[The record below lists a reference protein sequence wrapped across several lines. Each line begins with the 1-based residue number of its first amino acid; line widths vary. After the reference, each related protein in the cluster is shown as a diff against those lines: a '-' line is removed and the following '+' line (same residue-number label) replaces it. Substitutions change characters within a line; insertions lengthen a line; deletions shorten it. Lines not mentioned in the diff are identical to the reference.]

1 MPRNKHSPTQSFV
14 PIKEVRENVI
24 ILEDGSF
31 RAVLMVSTINIALK
45 SEDER
50 SALLMQFQSFLNT
63 IDFSIQIF
71 MESRELDIRPY
82 LQLLE
87 EQHKKQENELLRIQI
102 TEYIGFI
109 KKYTENVNIMTKAFF
124 VIIPYSPSMV
134 GAKKSSGSSFFSKST
149 KEEKTEASKRSFE
162 EHRTQLSQR
171 VTVVEQG
178 LRRCGLRTAT
188 LGSEEIK
195 ELFYNL
201 FNPGE
206 ERTGVIN

>member
-1 MPRNKHSPTQSFV
+1 MPSTKHTPTQSFV
-14 PIKEVRENVI
+14 PIKEIRDNVV

-45 SEDER
+45 SEEER
-50 SALLMQFQSFLNT
+50 VAILMQFQNFLNA
-63 IDFSIQIF
+63 IDFSLQIF

-87 EQHKKQENELLRIQI
+87 EQYKVQTNDLLKIQI
-102 TEYIGFI
+102 TEYIDFI
-109 KKYTENVNIMTKAFF
+109 RKYTENVNIMTKAFF
-124 VIIPYSPSMV
+124 VIVPYSPSV
-134 GAKKSSGSSFFSKST
+134 IGAKKSSGLSLFSKSS
-149 KEEKTEASKRSFE
+149 EEETGSSSKRSFE
-162 EHRTQLSQR
+162 EYKTQLGQR

-188 LGSEEIK
+188 LGDEEIR

-206 ERTGVIN
+206 ERVGMIK

>member
-1 MPRNKHSPTQSFV
+1 MPLTKHTPTQSFV
-14 PIKEVRENVI
+14 PIKEVRDNVV

-31 RAVLMVSTINIALK
+31 RSILMVSTINIALK

-50 SALLMQFQSFLNT
+50 TAILMQFQSFLNT

-87 EQHKKQENELLRIQI
+87 EQYKKQENELLRIQI
-102 TEYIGFI
+102 TEYIDFI
-109 KKYTENVNIMTKAFF
+109 KKYTESVNIMTKAFF
-124 VIIPYSPSMV
+124 VVVPYSPSIV
-134 GAKKSSGSSFFSKST
+134 SSKSKSGFSVLSKKSEDE
-149 KEEKTEASKRSFE
+149 KEKASEKSFE
-162 EHRTQLSQR
+162 EYRTQLGQR
-171 VTVVEQG
+171 ITVVDQG

-188 LGSEEIK
+188 LQGEEIK

-206 ERTGVIN
+206 ERVDLIN